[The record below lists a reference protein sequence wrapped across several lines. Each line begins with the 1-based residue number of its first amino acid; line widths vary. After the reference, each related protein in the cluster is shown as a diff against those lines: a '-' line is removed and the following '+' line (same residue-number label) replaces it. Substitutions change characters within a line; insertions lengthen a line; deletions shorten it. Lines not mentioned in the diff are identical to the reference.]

1 MTGSAR
7 RLPNRRAAIR
17 LSPRTRAAITALRLD
32 RPRPRRAPFGKIL
45 LALVAALLV
54 GVVSLGGIGVVVG
67 TGVVTNLTEGLP
79 EANLDTLTFAQPTV
93 VYDRTGKVELAR
105 FEREKRRVVS
115 YEEVPTLVLDAT
127 TTAEDRTFWTNDG
140 YDPAAIAAAAVQN
153 ASGGSTDERGASTIT
168 QQLVRARFLPRDVVE
183 STDRYRRKVLEV
195 LQASRL
201 TAAYP
206 GEAGKERIIA
216 AYLNEIYYGHRAYG
230 IAAAASI
237 YFGVDDLDDL
247 TPAQAALLAGLPKAP
262 SVYDPY
268 RYAEE
273 NKDGKLVVPADS
285 PPVVRRNYILQGLLA
300 AARWTHLSAAEL
312 DAALKEPVILAGDQP
327 RQIRAGHFVWQV
339 RSELEKL
346 LGGRDA
352 VETGGYRV
360 LTTLDWEA
368 QKLAEKY
375 TYAATVIPH
384 LPYGQARKEMHRL
397 HLSAVDRGWVNNLR
411 GKDLHNGALVAI
423 DYRTG
428 DVIAYVGSGSYE
440 RRDLRSKRFQPQYDA
455 ASAFRQPGSAFKPI
469 VYATAFEQHVLT
481 PGSLLLDI
489 STDFGGW
496 TPKNADR
503 LDRGPV
509 RARQALQ
516 LSLNLPAIRA
526 LERVGNEP
534 TADVAQG
541 LGLRFLNGRKAFMQS
556 GLAGAIGTVETRPLD
571 LTAAFGSIGNGG
583 VHVPTR
589 MVLSIERPD
598 GTEQY
603 RAPEP
608 EGTRAISK
616 QAAWLVSDILDGNT
630 NMNENPFWASTLEL
644 RNTKNGARRPAAVKT
659 GTADNNMDFG
669 AYGYLAPPKD
679 PDKVALAVGIWMGN
693 SDHSAPRPSA
703 PPTSLAASGEVW
715 HAFVRAYSNNW
726 PIAQFQRP
734 RNIVEARI
742 DRWSGG
748 QPGPWTRS
756 TVSEF
761 FIAGTEPGA
770 RGQIDEAGLLY
781 SQGCGGWVVD
791 PVKAELGPSRW
802 DDDIAAW
809 VSRARRGPGVS
820 GPYGSTTAYWFG
832 EGSWGGPLA
841 GPCAQPKDK
850 DEDHGNGHGPDKP
863 KPPKPDEPP
872 PPPNEPS
879 GGDGAG
885 RALLTGGIGG
895 AGDLGGL
902 LPFLPLVAALPLR
915 RPANPQ
921 PPVRERR
928 AGRGRR
934 SLTRT

>member
-7 RLPNRRAAIR
+7 RQPNRRAQVR
-17 LSPRTRAAITALRLD
+17 LAPRTRAAIAALRID
-32 RPRPRRAPFGKIL
+32 RPRPRRAPVGRIL
-45 LALVAALLV
+45 LAAVAAI
-54 GVVSLGGIGVVVG
+54 VVVAGALGGMGVVVG
-67 TGVVTNLTEGLP
+67 TGLVANLTEELP
-79 EANLDTLTFAQPTV
+79 EANLDSLTFAQPTI
-93 VYDRTGKVELAR
+93 VYDRTGTVELAR
-105 FEREKRRVVS
+105 FEREKRRVVA
-115 YEEVPTLVLDAT
+115 YEEVPKLVLDAT
-127 TTAEDRTFWTNDG
+127 TTAEDRTFWRNDG

-153 ASGGSTDERGASTIT
+153 VSGESSDERGASTIT
-168 QQLVRARFLPRDVVE
+168 QQLVRARFLPAEVVE
-183 STDRYRRKVLEV
+183 SGDRYRRKVLEV

-206 GEAGKERIIA
+206 GEAGKERIIT

-230 IAAAASI
+230 VAAAASI
-237 YFGVDDLDDL
+237 YFGVDDLADL

-262 SVYDPY
+262 STYDPY

-273 NKDGKLVVPADS
+273 DEDGRLVVPADS
-285 PPVVRRNYILQGLLA
+285 PPVVRRDYILRGLA
-300 AARWTHLSAAEL
+300 AESRWTALSPAEL
-312 DAALKEPVILAGDQP
+312 ESALAEPVVLVGDQP
-327 RQIRAGHFVWQV
+327 RKIRAGHFVWQV
-339 RSELEKL
+339 RDELEQL

-360 LTTLDWEA
+360 LTTLDWNA

-375 TYAATVIPH
+375 VYASSVIPQ
-384 LPYGQARKEMHRL
+384 LPYGQARKEMRRL
-397 HLSAVDRGWVNNLR
+397 DLGAADRGWVNNLR

-440 RRDLRSKRFQPQYDA
+440 RTDLRNKRFQPQYDV
-455 ASAFRQPGSAFKPI
+455 ASAYRQPGSAFKPI
-469 VYATAFEQHVLT
+469 VYATAFEQHALT

-509 RARQALQ
+509 RVRQALQ

-541 LGLRFLNGRKAFMQS
+541 LGVQFLNGRKAFLQS
-556 GLAGAIGTVETRPLD
+556 GLAGAIGTVETRPID
-571 LTAAFGSIGNGG
+571 LTAAFGSLGNGG

-589 MVLSIERPD
+589 MVLSIDNPD
-598 GTEQY
+598 GTERY
-603 RAPEP
+603 RAPDP
-608 EGTRAISK
+608 AGTQAISK
-616 QAAWLVSDILDGNT
+616 QSAWLISDILDGNT
-630 NMNENPFWASTLEL
+630 NMNENRFWAATLEL
-644 RNTKNGARRPAAVKT
+644 RNTKNGSRRPAAVKT

-679 PDKVALAVGIWMGN
+679 PDAVALAVGIWMGN
-693 SDHSAPRPSA
+693 SDHSAPRTSS

-715 HAFVRAYSNNW
+715 HAFVREYSKNW
-726 PIAQFQRP
+726 PIAEFQRP
-734 RNIVEARI
+734 KDIVEARI

-748 QPGPWTRS
+748 RPGPWTRS
-756 TVSEF
+756 TVNEF
-761 FIAGTEPGA
+761 FIAGTQPGA
-770 RGQIDEAGLLY
+770 KGEIDPAGLLY

-791 PVKAELGPSRW
+791 PVSAELGPARW

-809 VSRARRGPGVS
+809 VSRARRGPGVR

-841 GPCAQPKDK
+841 GPCPVKKDK
-850 DEDHGNGHGPDKP
+850 GDGKDSKGDGKGHGNDKP

-872 PPPNEPS
+872 
-879 GGDGAG
+879 GGNGGNGDAV
-885 RALLTGGIGG
+885 LLTGGIGG

-902 LPFLPLVAALPLR
+902 LPFVPLLTAVPAWRLPVRR
-915 RPANPQ
+915 RP
-921 PPVRERR
+921 VG
-928 AGRGRR
+928 GRDVLPADA
-934 SLTRT
+934 LTRT